1 MKYGTTIC
9 QNESGDKC
17 NTICQ
22 NESDKRTWLNA
33 QIYVLISIYKIITF
47 NDCFNN
53 SNKKNYVYF
62 NNKFYVLWTQRITLA
77 TSNI

>member
-1 MKYGTTIC
+1 MVKYGTTIY

-33 QIYVLISIYKIITF
+33 QIYVLISLYKIIIF

-53 SNKKNYVYF
+53 SNKKKLCLF
-62 NNKFYVLWTQRITLA
+62 Q
-77 TSNI
+77 

>member
-22 NESDKRTWLNA
+22 NESDKRTGLND
-33 QIYVLISIYKIITF
+33 QIYVLISLYKIIIF

-53 SNKKNYVYF
+53 SNKKKLCLF
-62 NNKFYVLWTQRITLA
+62 Q
-77 TSNI
+77 